1 MKGMDII
8 LWAVVMALALVGEM
22 LIPLSFFLVFF
33 ALGGAVALIM
43 ALLGMGPVA
52 EVLGF
57 VVASLVGMAV
67 LRPALLE
74 RISLRSGEG
83 YAGHRGI
90 MGRSAIVTEAIEPDA
105 SGMVQVGKGEFWTA
119 RALYSGERIE
129 AGERVKVLDMDGLT
143 ALVEP
148 IERKGE

>member
-1 MKGMDII
+1 MENMDII

-33 ALGGAVALIM
+33 ALGGAVALVM
-43 ALLGMGPVA
+43 ALLGAGSVA

-57 VVASLVGMAV
+57 VAASLVGMVV

-74 RISLRSGEG
+74 RISLQSGER
-83 YAGHRGI
+83 YLGHRGI
-90 MGRSAIVTEAIEPDA
+90 TGRSATVTEAIEPDA
-105 SGMVQVGKGEFWTA
+105 SGMVQIGKGEFWTA
-119 RALYSGERIE
+119 RALYSGERIGK
-129 AGERVKVLDMDGLT
+129 GERVKVLDMDGLT

-148 IERKGE
+148 VERKGE